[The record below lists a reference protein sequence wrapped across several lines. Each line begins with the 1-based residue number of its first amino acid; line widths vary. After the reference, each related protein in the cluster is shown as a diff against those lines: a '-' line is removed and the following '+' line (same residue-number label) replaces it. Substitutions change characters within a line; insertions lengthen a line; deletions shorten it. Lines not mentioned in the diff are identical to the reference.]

1 MNGGSERGFRLSFE
15 SGLDSPTDVVWRT
28 VSDMDGVN
36 AELKPWF
43 RMTFP
48 AGGGELRPDNTVV
61 ANGFRS
67 WLLFGGFLPIDRHSF
82 GFDRL
87 LDLGFVEESSSWM
100 NRRWRH
106 ERSVV
111 AVDGQHCVVRD
122 ALLVEPRLR
131 WTAPV
136 GRLGVRAVF
145 SHRHRRLRRRFG
157 SAPYRSG

>member
-1 MNGGSERGFRLSFE
+1 MSGGSESGFRLSFE
-15 SGLDSPTDVVWRT
+15 SGLDSPADVVWGT

-48 AGGGELRPDNTVV
+48 KGDGALNADNPIV

-67 WLLFGGFLPIDRHSF
+67 WLLLAGFLPIDRQSF

-106 ERSVV
+106 ERTVV
-111 AVDGQHCVVRD
+111 AVDGQQCVVRD
-122 ALLVEPRLR
+122 NLLVEPRLG

-157 SAPYRSG
+157 SARYRSG